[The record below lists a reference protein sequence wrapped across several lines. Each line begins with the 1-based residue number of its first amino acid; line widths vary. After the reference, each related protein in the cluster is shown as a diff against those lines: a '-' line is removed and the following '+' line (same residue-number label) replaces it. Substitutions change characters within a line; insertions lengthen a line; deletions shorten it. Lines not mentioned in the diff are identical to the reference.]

1 MYVILHI
8 LCMVDACDTLPAEGI
23 FTLEASLPCSILLP
37 RHVEDA
43 PRSSLAGRQF
53 QVTSP
58 SHVSGRAVCPSRVCV
73 SEKPLPDLLIP
84 LLFAYWILHEQEV
97 NLECVDPLRFRGC
110 CVAKGT
116 A

>member
-8 LCMVDACDTLPAEGI
+8 LCMVDAYDTLPAEGI

-37 RHVEDA
+37 GHVEDA
-43 PRSSLAGRQF
+43 PCSSLAGRQF